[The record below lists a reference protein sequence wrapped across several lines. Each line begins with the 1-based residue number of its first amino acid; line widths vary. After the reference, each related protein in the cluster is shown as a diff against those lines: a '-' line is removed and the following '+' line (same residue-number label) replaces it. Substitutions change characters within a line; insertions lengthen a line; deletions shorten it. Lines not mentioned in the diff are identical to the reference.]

1 MAIIEADT
9 EVHTPFEQDVAA
21 TQRYFDNSR
30 FDGIIRLYTARQ
42 VAEQRGTIPTD
53 YTVAREAAAAF
64 YPRLRELFAAKKS
77 ITTFGPY
84 SPGQAV
90 SMKRMGIEGI
100 YLGGWAT
107 SAKGSTTED
116 PGPDLASYPLS
127 QVPDDAAVLVR
138 ALLTADRNQE
148 YLRLHMSEQQRATA
162 TQYDYRPF
170 IIADA
175 DTGHGG
181 DPHVRNLIRR
191 FVEVGVPGYHIEDQR
206 PGTKKCGHQG
216 GKVLVPSDEQIKR
229 LNAARFQLDVM
240 RVPGI
245 IVARTDAEAA
255 NLIDSRS
262 DERDQAFL
270 LGATNL
276 NIPSYKGCFLAMVR
290 RFYELGVKELNG
302 HLLYAL
308 ADGEYAFANA
318 WLERQGILGLV
329 SDAVNT
335 WRENGQ
341 NSIDDLFDQ
350 VESRFVA
357 AWEDD
362 AGLMTYSDAVAEV
375 LAFGESED
383 EPASMS
389 PEEWRQFAARTSHYA
404 AREKAR
410 ELGADPPWD
419 PELARSPEGYYQI
432 RGGIPYAIAKSL
444 AAAPFADI
452 LWMETKTADLADARE
467 FADAIHAEFP
477 EQMLAYNLS
486 PSFNWDTT
494 GMTDEEM
501 KQFPVELGKMGFVF
515 NFITYGG
522 HQIDGVAAEE
532 FATSLQQDGM
542 LALARLQRKMRLV
555 ESPYRTPQTLVGGPR
570 SDAALA
576 ASSGRTATTK
586 AMGKGSTQHQHLV
599 QTEVPKK
606 LLEEWLA
613 LWSEHYKLGEKL
625 RVQLRPRRAGSDVLE
640 LGIYGNGDEQLANVV
655 VDPIKDRHGRSILQV
670 RDQNTFAEKLRQ
682 KRLMTLIHLW
692 LVHRFKAD
700 AVIYVT
706 PTEDNL
712 YQTSKMKS
720 HGIFTE
726 VYQEVGEIIVAEV
739 NRPRIQELLKPDR
752 VALAEVDHQGRL
764 TATSPASLRR

>member
-1 MAIIEADT
+1 MAIDAGTEARTTLEDD
-9 EVHTPFEQDVAA
+9 FDKDVAA
-21 TQRYFDNSR
+21 TQRYFDSPR
-30 FDGIIRLYTARQ
+30 FDGITRLYSARQ
-42 VAEQRGTIPTD
+42 VVEQRGTIPTD
-53 YTVAREAAAAF
+53 HTVAREAAEAF
-64 YPRLRELFAAKKS
+64 YPRLRELFAQRKS

-90 SMKRMGIEGI
+90 TMKRMGIEGI

-107 SAKGSTTED
+107 SAKGSITED

-127 QVPDDAAVLVR
+127 QVPDEAAGLVR
-138 ALLTADRNQE
+138 ALLTADRNQQ
-148 YLRLHMSEQQRATA
+148 YLRLRMTGEQRERTPAV
-162 TQYDYRPF
+162 DYRPF

-191 FVEVGVPGYHIEDQR
+191 FVEAGVPGYHIEDQR

-229 LNAARFQLDVM
+229 LNTARFQLDIM

-255 NLIDSRS
+255 NLIDSRA
-262 DERDQAFL
+262 DERDQPFI
-270 LGATNL
+270 LGTTNL
-276 NIPSYKGCFLAMVR
+276 KIPSYKGCFLAMVR
-290 RFYELGVKELNG
+290 RFYDLGVTELNG
-302 HLLYAL
+302 HLLYAFP
-308 ADGEYAFANA
+308 DDEYAAAEA
-318 WLERQGILGLV
+318 WLERHGILGLIAE
-329 SDAVNT
+329 AVAA
-335 WRENGQ
+335 WRQDGQ
-341 NSIDDLFDQ
+341 QSIDALFDKI
-350 VESRFVA
+350 ESRFVD
-357 AWEDD
+357 AWEQD
-362 AGLMTYSDAVAEV
+362 AGLDTYSEAVADL
-375 LAFGESED
+375 LAFRESEG
-383 EPASMS
+383 EPLDMS
-389 PEEWRQFAARTSHYA
+389 TAEWRQFAERASLHT
-404 AREKAR
+404 AREKAQ
-410 ELGADPPWD
+410 ELGADVGWD
-419 PELARSPEGYYQI
+419 CERVKTSEGYYQI

-452 LWMETKTADLADARE
+452 LWMETKTADLADARQ
-467 FADAIHAEFP
+467 FADAIHAVHP
-477 EQMLAYNLS
+477 DQMLAYNLS

-501 KQFPVELGKMGFVF
+501 RAFPEELGKMGFVF

-532 FATSLQQDGM
+532 FATALRQDGM

-570 SDAALA
+570 SDAALT

-586 AMGKGSTQHQHLV
+586 AMGEGSTQHQHLV

-613 LWSEHYKLGEKL
+613 LWSEHYQLGEKL

-640 LGIYGNGDEQLANVV
+640 LGIYGDDEEQLANVV
-655 VDPIKDRHGRSILQV
+655 VDPIKDRHGRSMLQV
-670 RDQNTFAEKLRQ
+670 RDQNTFSERLRQ

-692 LVHRFKAD
+692 LVHRFKAE
-700 AVIYVT
+700 AVYYVT

-712 YQTSKMKS
+712 YQTEKMKS
-720 HGIFTE
+720 HGIFSD
-726 VYQEVGEIIVAEV
+726 VHQEVGEIIVAEV
-739 NRPRIQELLKPDR
+739 NHPRIEELLAPDR
-752 VALAEVDHQGRL
+752 EALKRL
-764 TATSPASLRR
+764 IRKED

>member
-1 MAIIEADT
+1 MAIDAGSEAR
-9 EVHTPFEQDVAA
+9 TPPRDDFHDDFEKDIAA
-21 TQRYFDNSR
+21 TQRYFDSPR
-30 FDGIIRLYTARQ
+30 FDGITRLYSARQ
-42 VAEQRGTIPTD
+42 VVEQRGTIPSD
-53 YTVAREAAAAF
+53 YIVAREAAEAF
-64 YPRLRELFAAKKS
+64 YPRLRELFAQRKS

-90 SMKRMGIEGI
+90 AMKRIGIEGI

-107 SAKGSTTED
+107 SAKGSISED

-127 QVPDDAAVLVR
+127 QVPDEAAGLVR
-138 ALLTADRNQE
+138 ALLTADRNQQ
-148 YLRLHMSEQQRATA
+148 YLRLRMSDEQRERTPAV
-162 TQYDYRPF
+162 DYRPF

-181 DPHVRNLIRR
+181 DPHVRNLVKR
-191 FVEVGVPGYHIEDQR
+191 FVEAGVPGYHIEDQR

-229 LNAARFQLDVM
+229 LNTARFQLDIM

-255 NLIDSRS
+255 NLLDSRA
-262 DERDQAFL
+262 DERDQPFV
-270 LGATNL
+270 LGITNL
-276 NIPSYKGCFLAMVR
+276 KVPSYKSCFLAMVR
-290 RFYELGVKELNG
+290 RFYEAGFKEING

-308 ADGEYAFANA
+308 PAGEYAAADA
-318 WLERQGILGLV
+318 WLEKNGVAELITKAAASPDHAQESI
-329 SDAVNT
+329 DAVFDEIESKFVDA
-335 WRENGQ
+335 WQ
-341 NSIDDLFDQ
+341 N
-350 VESRFVA
+350 
-357 AWEDD
+357 D
-362 AGLMTYSDAVAEV
+362 AGLMTYGEAVAE
-375 LAFGESED
+375 LLEFADSEGESRD
-383 EPASMS
+383 MS
-389 PEEWRQFAARTSHYA
+389 VEEWRKFAQRAPLYTA
-404 AREKAR
+404 QQKVK
-410 ELGADPPWD
+410 ELGLNVAWD
-419 PELARSPEGYYQI
+419 CELAKTSEGYYQI

-467 FADAIHAEFP
+467 FAEAIHAEFP
-477 EQMLAYNLS
+477 DQMLAYNLS

-501 KQFPVELGKMGFVF
+501 KSFPEELGKMGFVF

-532 FATSLQQDGM
+532 FATNLRQDGM

-613 LWSEHYKLGEKL
+613 LWSEHYELGETL
-625 RVQLRPRRAGSDVLE
+625 RVQLRPTRPGSDVLE
-640 LGIYGNGDEQLANVV
+640 LGIYGDGEDPLANAV

-692 LVHRFKAD
+692 LVNRFKAD
-700 AVIYVT
+700 AVYYVT

-712 YQTSKMKS
+712 YQTEKMKS
-720 HGIFTE
+720 HGIFSE

-739 NRPRIQELLKPDR
+739 NHPRIEELLKPDR
-752 VALAEVDHQGRL
+752 AA
-764 TATSPASLRR
+764 LRRLITKEG

>member
-1 MAIIEADT
+1 MATIEA
-9 EVHTPFEQDVAA
+9 EIAAHTPFERDVAA
-21 TQRYFDNSR
+21 TRRYFDGPR
-30 FDGIIRLYTARQ
+30 FDGIVRLYTARQ
-42 VAEQRGTIPTD
+42 VVEQRGTIPAD
-53 YTVAREAAAAF
+53 YIVAREAAAAF
-64 YPRLRELFAAKKS
+64 YDRLRELFAERKS

-90 SMKRMGIEGI
+90 TMKRMGIEGI

-107 SAKGSTTED
+107 SAKGSISED

-127 QVPDDAAVLVR
+127 QVPDEAAGLVR
-138 ALLTADRNQE
+138 ALLTADRNQQ
-148 YLRLHMSEQQRATA
+148 YLRLRMTEAQRAA
-162 TQYDYRPF
+162 TPAHDFRPF

-240 RVPGI
+240 KVPGI
-245 IVARTDAEAA
+245 LVARTDAEAA
-255 NLIDSRS
+255 NLIDSRA
-262 DERDQAFL
+262 DERDQPFL

-276 NIPSYKGCFLAMVR
+276 QIPSYKACFLAMMR
-290 RFYELGVKELNG
+290 RFYDRGVKELNG
-302 HLLYAL
+302 HLLYSL
-308 ADGEYAFANA
+308 PDGEYAAATA
-318 WLERQGILGLV
+318 WLERRGILDLV
-329 SDAVNT
+329 SEAAAAWQQDG
-335 WRENGQ
+335 EQ
-341 NSIDDLFDQ
+341 SIDALFDE
-350 VESRFVA
+350 VESRFIE
-357 AWEDD
+357 AWEED
-362 AGLMTYSDAVAEV
+362 AGLQTYGEAVAKLLE
-375 LAFGESED
+375 FRESEG
-383 EPASMS
+383 EPPDMSAADWRRFAERASL
-389 PEEWRQFAARTSHYA
+389 YA
-404 AREKAR
+404 AREKAK
-410 ELGADPPWD
+410 ELGADAGWD
-419 PELARSPEGYYQI
+419 CELAKTPEGYYQL

-452 LWMETKTADLADARE
+452 LWMETKTADLADARQ
-467 FADAIHAEFP
+467 FAEAVHAEFP
-477 EQMLAYNLS
+477 DKMLAYNLS

-494 GMTDEEM
+494 GMSDEEM
-501 KQFPVELGKMGFVF
+501 RAFPDELGKMGFVF
-515 NFITYGG
+515 NFMTYGG

-532 FATSLQQDGM
+532 FATALKQDGM
-542 LALARLQRKMRLV
+542 LSLARLQRKMRLV

-599 QTEVPKK
+599 QTEVPRK

-613 LWSEHYKLGEKL
+613 MWSEHYQLGEKL
-625 RVQLRPRRAGSDVLE
+625 RVQLRPLRAGGELLE
-640 LGIYGNGDEQLANVV
+640 LGIYGERADGEDKLANVI
-655 VDPIKDRHGRSILQV
+655 VDPIKDRHGRSILTV
-670 RDQNTFAEKLRQ
+670 RDQNTFAETLRQ

-700 AVIYVT
+700 AVYYVT

-712 YQTSKMKS
+712 YQTEKMKS
-720 HGIFTE
+720 HGIFSD
-726 VYQEVGEIIVAEV
+726 VYQEVGEIVVADV
-739 NRPRIQELLKPDR
+739 NHPRIAELLAPDR
-752 VALAEVDHQGRL
+752 EALWRL
-764 TATSPASLRR
+764 IRKED

>member
-1 MAIIEADT
+1 MAIMDTDT
-9 EVHTPFEQDVAA
+9 EVHIPFAQDVAA
-21 TQRYFDNSR
+21 TQQYFDDSR
-30 FDGIIRLYTARQ
+30 FAGIIRLYRACQ
-42 VAEQRGTIPTD
+42 VVEQRGTIPTD
-53 YTVAREAAAAF
+53 YTVARDAATAF
-64 YPRLRELFAAKKS
+64 YARLRELFAVGKG

-90 SMKRMGIEGI
+90 GLKRMGIEAI
-100 YLGGWAT
+100 YIGGWAT

-127 QVPDDAAVLVR
+127 QVPDDASVLVR
-138 ALLTADRNQE
+138 ALLAADRNQQ
-148 YLRLHMSEQQRATA
+148 YLRLHMTEQQRTA
-162 TQYDYRPF
+162 TPVYDYRPF

-255 NLIDSRS
+255 SLIDSRA
-262 DERDQAFL
+262 DERDQPFL

-276 NIPSYKGCFLAMVR
+276 KIPSYKACFLALVR

-308 ADGEYAFANA
+308 DDGEYAAASA
-318 WLERQGILGLV
+318 WLDRQGIFGPV
-329 SDAVNT
+329 SDAVSA
-335 WRENGQ
+335 WQENGKQ
-341 NSIDDLFDQ
+341 SIDDLFDQ
-350 VESRFVA
+350 VESRLVA
-357 AWEDD
+357 DWASD
-362 AGLMTYSDAVAEV
+362 AGLLTYGEAVAEV
-375 LAFGESED
+375 LEFGESEGEQID
-383 EPASMS
+383 MS
-389 PEEWRQFAARTSHYA
+389 PEEWRRFAASASLYA
-404 AREKAR
+404 AREKAK
-410 ELGADPPWD
+410 ELGVNPGWD
-419 PELARSPEGYYQI
+419 CELAKTPEGYYQI

-444 AAAPFADI
+444 ATAPFADI
-452 LWMETKTADLADARE
+452 LWMETKTADLTDARQ
-467 FADAIHAEFP
+467 FAEAIHAEFP
-477 EQMLAYNLS
+477 EKMLAYNLS

-501 KQFPVELGKMGFVF
+501 RRFPEELGKMGFVF

-532 FATSLQQDGM
+532 FATALQQDGM

-555 ESPYRTPQTLVGGPR
+555 ESPYCTPQTLVGGQR

-613 LWSEHYKLGEKL
+613 LWSEHYQLDEKL
-625 RVQLRPRRAGSDVLE
+625 RVQLWPRRAGSDVLE
-640 LGIYGNGDEQLANVV
+640 LGIYGNGDEQLANVI

-692 LVHRFKAD
+692 LVHRFKVD
-700 AVIYVT
+700 AVIYVA

-720 HGIFTE
+720 HGIFSK
-726 VYQEVGEIIVAEV
+726 VYQEVGEVIVAEV
-739 NRPRIQELLKPDR
+739 NHPRIAELLTSDH
-752 VALAEVDHQGRL
+752 VALRWLITKER
-764 TATSPASLRR
+764 